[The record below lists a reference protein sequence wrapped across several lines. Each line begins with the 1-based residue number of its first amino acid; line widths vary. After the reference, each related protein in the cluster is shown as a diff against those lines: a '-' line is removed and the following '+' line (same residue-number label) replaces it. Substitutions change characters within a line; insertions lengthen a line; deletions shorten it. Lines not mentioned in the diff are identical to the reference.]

1 MEKQSKDKQNSVA
14 DATRPISDPGCDRIN
29 RKIPEKRMLEDA
41 LRKSEAELNEAQRV
55 AHIGSWDWDSTTDRI
70 WWSDEYYRIYNLDP
84 KLPTPSYLEHL
95 KLYTPESS
103 ARLNA
108 AVEKA
113 MQTGETYELDLEL
126 ARPTA
131 TTRWICA
138 RGEAK
143 RDANGRITGLRGTAQ
158 DITERKRTEMKL
170 RQNELF
176 IKNVLETVDEGFIIV
191 DPDYNIMSANRAY
204 LERLKMPLEEVVGKH
219 CYSLTHHIDR
229 PCYEVGERCAVQE
242 TFKTG
247 KPSYALHT
255 HYDTAGDTVY
265 VEIKSYPVVDASGM
279 IISAIETI
287 TDITAKKRLEEQLR
301 HAQKME
307 AIGTLAGGIAHDF
320 NNILSAIIGYGS
332 LVQMKVN
339 PDDPLRINVDH
350 ILDAANRAAQLTQGL
365 LTFSRKQVI
374 TVQPIRLND
383 VIVRVEKL
391 LTRIIGEDV
400 NLAVKLPESELNV
413 MADSSQIEQV
423 LMNLATNA
431 RDAMPQGGLLQVDVE
446 VAEIDGEY
454 IRVHGYGK
462 AGHYALISVTDTGS
476 GMDQQTLEKIFEPFF
491 TTKDVGKGT
500 GLGLAIVYGII
511 KQHNGYINVY
521 SEPGKGSTFKIYLPL
536 IRDEVENIPLPE
548 PEHML
553 GGTETL
559 LIAEDDDTLR
569 DLICTILREFGYKI
583 IEARDGEEA
592 VRKFKQSRDAVRLV
606 ILDVI
611 MPGMNGKDAYDAIA
625 KIQPRVKIIFQSGY
639 PVDLMHRKGLP
650 ESADHFLSKPISPR
664 LLLKKVRQALDS

>member
-1 MEKQSKDKQNSVA
+1 MEKHSEDKQNSVA
-14 DATRPISDPGCDRIN
+14 DASRPVSDPGRNRIN
-29 RKIPEKRMLEDA
+29 SEIPANRKLKEA
-41 LRKSEAELNEAQRV
+41 LRKSESELNEAQRL
-55 AHIGSWDWDSTTDRI
+55 ARIGSWDWDSTTDTIR
-70 WWSDEYYRIYNLDP
+70 WSDEYYRIYNIDP
-84 KLPTPSYLEHL
+84 KLPTPAYQEHL
-95 KLYTPESS
+95 KVYTAESG
-103 ARLNA
+103 ARLNI

-113 MQTGETYELDLEL
+113 LQTGEPYELDLEL
-126 ARPTA
+126 AQPTSA
-131 TTRWICA
+131 TRWICA

-143 RDANGRITGLRGTAQ
+143 RDAEGRITGLRGTAQ
-158 DITERKRTEMKL
+158 DITERKRAEIKL

-191 DPDYNIMSANRAY
+191 DPDYTIMSANRAY

-229 PCYEVGERCAVQE
+229 PCYEVGEQCAVQE

-255 HYDTAGDTVY
+255 HYDGSGDTVY
-265 VEIKSYPVVDASGM
+265 VEIKSYPVVDGSGM

-287 TDITAKKRLEEQLR
+287 TDITGKKRLEEQLR

-307 AIGTLAGGIAHDF
+307 AVGTLAGGIAHDF
-320 NNILSAIIGYGS
+320 NNILSAIIGYSS
-332 LVQMKVN
+332 LVQMKLN
-339 PDDPLRINVDH
+339 PDDPMRLNIDH

-374 TVQPIRLND
+374 SVQPIRLND

-400 NLAVKLPESELNV
+400 KLVVKLPDSELKV
-413 MADSSQIEQV
+413 MADSSQIEQL

-431 RDAMPQGGLLQVDVE
+431 RDAMPQGGLLRVDVE
-446 VAEIDGEY
+446 AAEIDGEY
-454 IRVHGYGK
+454 IRIHGYGK
-462 AGHYALISVTDTGS
+462 AGPYALISVTDTGS
-476 GMDQQTLEKIFEPFF
+476 GMDKQTLEKIFEPFF

-500 GLGLAIVYGII
+500 GLGLAIAYGII

-536 IRDEVENIPLPE
+536 IRDDIHNEPPPE
-548 PEHML
+548 PEHMP
-553 GGTETL
+553 GGSETL
-559 LIAEDDDTLR
+559 LVAEDDDTLR
-569 DLICTILREFGYKI
+569 NLICTVLREFGYKI
-583 IEARDGEEA
+583 IEARNGEDA
-592 VRKFKQSRDAVRLV
+592 VRKFEQNRDIVRLV

-625 KIQPRVKIIFQSGY
+625 KIEPRVKILFQSGY
-639 PVDLMHRKGLP
+639 PVDLMHQKGLP
-650 ESADHFLSKPISPR
+650 EGADHFLHKPISPR
-664 LLLKKVRQALDS
+664 ILLKKVRTTLDS